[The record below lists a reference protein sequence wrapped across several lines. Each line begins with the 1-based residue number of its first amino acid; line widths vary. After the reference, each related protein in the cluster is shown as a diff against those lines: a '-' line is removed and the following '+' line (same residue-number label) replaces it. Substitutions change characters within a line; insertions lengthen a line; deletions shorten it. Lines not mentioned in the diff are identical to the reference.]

1 MANVV
6 FVWILMQAYVI
17 PMFSRLTNIICC
29 WDRGHNLRLESFQ
42 RIWDIDGQKW
52 EKKLNVIKLI
62 TCCRRVYAWNE
73 YIMVFNPFIF
83 LSSMI
88 QNWKNIL
95 SIQKFNKY
103 TSLWILTYDIING
116 YAIMKEILLSWRM
129 KEN

>member
-17 PMFSRLTNIICC
+17 PMFSRLTNIVCC

-73 YIMVFNPFIF
+73 YIILFQPFYF

-88 QNWKNIL
+88 QNLKNIL
-95 SIQKFNKY
+95 WIQKFKSYYKY
-103 TSLWILTYDIING
+103 KYCNELCYKFILQRLCKITIR
-116 YAIMKEILLSWRM
+116 LSI
-129 KEN
+129 

>member
-52 EKKLNVIKLI
+52 EKSWMSSN
-62 TCCRRVYAWNE
+62 
-73 YIMVFNPFIF
+73 
-83 LSSMI
+83 LSHVAGVSMREM
-88 QNWKNIL
+88 N
-95 SIQKFNKY
+95 
-103 TSLWILTYDIING
+103 T
-116 YAIMKEILLSWRM
+116 
-129 KEN
+129 